1 MPLPMQPDRVK
12 VGAGDKTVLEG
23 PGPLDPSHL
32 PLQMGLE
39 GVAVAEAPDVI
50 LLWILLLT
58 HSVSASFDMLGGK
71 GFSF

>member
-23 PGPLDPSHL
+23 PGPLHLSHL

-39 GVAVAEAPDVI
+39 GVAMAGAPDII

-58 HSVSASFDMLGGK
+58 HSVSASFEMLGAK